1 MSTYLE
7 LARKARVLCGMQG
20 TGPSSV
26 STVQGPEQALTYF
39 VSDAYVDIQNLR
51 EDWTWLE
58 KTQTFSTEA
67 NKSTYDSMDVFF
79 SDTLPVK
86 KYQKDSFII
95 DANSTKKYLQ
105 FIERGTF
112 ERQNLNSTQTGVPT
126 TFTID
131 PSSFEL
137 TFASIPNGTYD
148 ISFRY
153 QKNPQIL
160 VNDSDIPLMPLAFHL
175 LIAYK
180 AVEKMSIY
188 LGSPEIYSEYAHE
201 ATVMM
206 GQLMRIANPK
216 KRMQARPFV

>member
-7 LARKARVLCGMQG
+7 LTRKARVLCGMQG
-20 TGPSSV
+20 TGPSSI
-26 STVQGPEQALTYF
+26 STVQGPEQALAYF

-67 NKSTYDSMDVFF
+67 NKGTYDSMDVFF
-79 SDTLPVK
+79 SDTLPLK
-86 KYQKDSFII
+86 KYQKDSFVIE
-95 DANSTKKYLQ
+95 ANSAKKYLQ
-105 FIERGTF
+105 FIERDIF
-112 ERQNLNSTQTGVPT
+112 ERVHLNDTQLGVPS

-131 PSSFEL
+131 PSSFSL
-137 TFASIPNGTYD
+137 TFASIPNSTYN

-160 VNDSDIPLMPLAFHL
+160 TSDNDTPLMPLAFHL

-188 LGSPEIYSEYAHE
+188 LGSPEIYSEYANE

-206 GQLMRIANPK
+206 GQLMRVANPK
-216 KRMQARPFV
+216 KSMQVRPFV